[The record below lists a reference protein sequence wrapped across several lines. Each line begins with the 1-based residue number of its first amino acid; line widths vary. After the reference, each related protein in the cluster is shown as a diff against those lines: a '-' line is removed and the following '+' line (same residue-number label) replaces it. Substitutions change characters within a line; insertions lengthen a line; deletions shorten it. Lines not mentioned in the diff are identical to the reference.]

1 MAPHWIAQVDAPAA
15 LSLAGFVLITI
26 PLFWHLRAWN
36 TGCVLYIFWIGGL
49 CLTNGI
55 NMLLWRENAVNF
67 APAWCDIYVRFY
79 IASSVGVVSTS
90 LVITHRLYHIAN
102 MTSAARRR
110 RNVLQL
116 QRTTI
121 DLLIGLGIP
130 LLAVALFW
138 FYQGHRFN
146 ILEGVGCVEAYP
158 NTFLSILLNTSW
170 PIPISLTS
178 SVYAFLALR
187 GAFDRT
193 RDLKQLQVVEPD
205 LSTSCYYRLMALA
218 AVNILFT
225 IPLAI
230 YVIATNL
237 SEGLYP
243 YRGFADLHSN
253 FGRVDSTAAIVWRED
268 PTVVS
273 LINFRIWTPIACAL
287 FFFLMFG
294 FTAEART
301 QYLRVLASAA
311 RPFGITFFEQRAASE
326 ASTLHFRRRSVAESG
341 LWDRDDW
348 ASTKSGLATVEDSYE
363 PSTRLAGS
371 SECSRALPLG
381 TTGISAYRVE
391 RSSKKGDIVVM
402 APVTE
407 PPPAYTRSPSP
418 SMRSPMEAA

>member
-1 MAPHWIAQVDAPAA
+1 MAPYWITQVDAPAA
-15 LSLAGFVLITI
+15 LSLVGFVLITI

-55 NMLLWRENAVNF
+55 NMLLWRENAINF
-67 APAWCDIYVRFY
+67 VPAWCDIYIRFY
-79 IASSVGVVSTS
+79 IASSIGVVSSS

-102 MTSAARRR
+102 MTATATDSSRARRR
-110 RNVLQL
+110 RNVI
-116 QRTTI
+116 I

-138 FYQGHRFN
+138 FYQGHRFD

-158 NTFLSILLNTSW
+158 NTFLSILLNTAW
-170 PIPISLTS
+170 PIPIGLASA
-178 SVYAFLALR
+178 VFAILALR
-187 GAFDRT
+187 GGLDRT
-193 RDLKQLQVVEPD
+193 RDLKLLQVVEPD

-218 AVNILFT
+218 AANILFT

-230 YVIATNL
+230 YMIVTNL

-253 FGRVDSTAAIVWRED
+253 FGRVESMAAIAWRQNA
-268 PTVVS
+268 TAVS
-273 LINFRIWTPIACAL
+273 LINFRIWTPIACAI
-287 FFFLMFG
+287 FFFVMFG

-301 QYLRVLASAA
+301 QYRRAIA
-311 RPFGITFFEQRAASE
+311 RMAKPFGVTFFGQRAASE
-326 ASTLHFRRRSVAESG
+326 ASTLHFRRRSVVDSG
-341 LWDRDDW
+341 LWDTDDW
-348 ASTKSGLATVEDSYE
+348 PTTKPGLEAVDDSNGIST
-363 PSTRLAGS
+363 
-371 SECSRALPLG
+371 CSVGNNEFPRALPLG

-391 RSSKKGDIVVM
+391 RSSKKGDIVIM

-407 PPPAYTRSPSP
+407 PPPAYTRSPPP
-418 SMRSPMEAA
+418 SMCSPLDLA